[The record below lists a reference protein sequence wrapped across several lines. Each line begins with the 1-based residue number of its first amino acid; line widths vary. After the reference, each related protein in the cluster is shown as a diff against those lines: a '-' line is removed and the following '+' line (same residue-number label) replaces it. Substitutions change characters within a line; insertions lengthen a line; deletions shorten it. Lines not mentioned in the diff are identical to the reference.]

1 MKGRISGWIKGAALC
16 FILGIFMPL
25 LVYASDLD
33 GTRQDTQES
42 ILGQMDFEEIDRAL
56 KELFPEEKL
65 DFKQVISEVISG
77 ETEFSA
83 GLAGRLIKDQ
93 LTYAFRVNKE
103 NLIHIVF
110 IAILAAVFTNFSYVF
125 QNKQASEISFYVM
138 YMLLLILCLNS
149 FQASIDYVGEG
160 IGRLVSFMKALCP
173 VYFIAVAVA
182 KGSVTSVAF
191 YNLALL
197 LIFLIEFLILELL
210 LPLIH
215 VYIIVKFL
223 NSLSD
228 EDYLS
233 KLAELMEVIIS
244 WTLKTLLACVI
255 GLNVIQG
262 LIAPAID
269 TVKRSVLTRG
279 AEAIPGVGDALGG
292 VAEVVLGTAVL
303 VKNGIGMAGAVI
315 CIVLCAVPMIQV
327 AVIALMYK
335 LAAALIQ
342 PVSDKRMVTCIG
354 SVGEGCQL
362 LIRVVFTVSVLF
374 LLTIA
379 IVAVTT
385 SSV

>member
-1 MKGRISGWIKGAALC
+1 M
-16 FILGIFMPL
+16 
-25 LVYASDLD
+25 
-33 GTRQDTQES
+33 
-42 ILGQMDFEEIDRAL
+42 
-56 KELFPEEKL
+56 
-65 DFKQVISEVISG
+65 
-77 ETEFSA
+77 
-83 GLAGRLIKDQ
+83 
-93 LTYAFRVNKE
+93 
-103 NLIHIVF
+103 
-110 IAILAAVFTNFSYVF
+110 
-125 QNKQASEISFYVM
+125 
-138 YMLLLILCLNS
+138 
-149 FQASIDYVGEG
+149 
-160 IGRLVSFMKALCP
+160 
-173 VYFIAVAVA
+173 
-182 KGSVTSVAF
+182 AF